1 MKKLH
6 YYYKILAISNVG
18 EELQK
23 FMHRCQEAE
32 QKALDWA
39 KKHGAEHYYESPEGM
54 AGGVGA
60 VEFAD
65 TTERDGWDREV
76 SPDGRVFFFPIEGTD
91 LEKEMNDLPVVSE
104 AELFG
109 ILNLQPNRTKD
120 NLPLPM
126 TFGNSTP
133 VVFLHQGYWYA
144 DVPYAS
150 ADMTL
155 TKIEEKEFY
164 RRKMAAINE
173 RNVR

>member
-1 MKKLH
+1 MEKPH
-6 YYYKILAISNVG
+6 YFYKISATSNVG

-23 FMHRCQEAE
+23 FMTRCHEAE
-32 QKALDWA
+32 EQALEWV
-39 KKHGAEHYYESPEGM
+39 KKQGAEHYYESPEGM
-54 AGGVGA
+54 AGGLGA

-65 TTERDGWDREV
+65 TTEREGWDKEV
-76 SPDGRVFFFPIEGTD
+76 SPDGRVFFFPVEGSD
-91 LEKEMNDLPVVSE
+91 LEREMNALPVVSE
-104 AELFG
+104 AELFA
-109 ILNLQPNRTKD
+109 ILDLQPKRAKD

-133 VVFLHQGYWYA
+133 IVFLHQGYWYA
-144 DVPYAS
+144 DVPYVS

-173 RNVR
+173 RK